1 MYLEPKWFY
10 ELVIIPTNSGVFVN
24 ERGTSS
30 TFTGNHL
37 TCGRPTGGRPHARPT
52 RLAADP
58 AGGRPHGRR
67 MGGAGRM
74 RFYGCYVNGLVE
86 RLDVP
91 QGTIIGGPLVKWYP
105 ANRREKA
112 DVKT

>member
-1 MYLEPKWFY
+1 
-10 ELVIIPTNSGVFVN
+10 
-24 ERGTSS
+24 
-30 TFTGNHL
+30 
-37 TCGRPTGGRPHARPT
+37 
-52 RLAADP
+52 
-58 AGGRPHGRR
+58 